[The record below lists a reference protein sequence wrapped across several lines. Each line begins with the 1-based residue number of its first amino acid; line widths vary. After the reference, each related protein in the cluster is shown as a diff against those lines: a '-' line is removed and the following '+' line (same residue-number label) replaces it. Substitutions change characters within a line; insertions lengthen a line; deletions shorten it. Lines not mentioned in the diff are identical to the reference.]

1 MSEARKARA
10 KLLLL
15 AALFFAPFVA
25 AVAIFFYFP
34 ELIPDKR
41 GNYGRLVSP
50 ARAVP
55 MLDLVDS
62 AGVAAPM
69 ALQGKWTLV
78 HLGGDRCGESCQA
91 QVALTRQ
98 VRLALNQNRARVQRV
113 YLAPSRAALDAAR
126 AALGPEHPD
135 LVFVAEAGGR
145 AQAFFEPAEPDAIH
159 LLDPLG
165 NWLMSYPAGA
175 EHKGLHRDLKKL
187 LRFSQVG

>member
-1 MSEARKARA
+1 MSEVRRARA
-10 KLLLL
+10 KLVLL
-15 AALFFAPFVA
+15 AVLFFAPFIA

-41 GNYGRLVSP
+41 GNYGTLVSP

-62 AGVAAPM
+62 AGVPAPT
-69 ALQGKWTLV
+69 ALQGKWSLV
-78 HLGGDRCGESCQA
+78 FLGGERCGESCQA
-91 QVALTRQ
+91 QVVLARQ

-113 YLAPSRAALDAAR
+113 YVAPSRAALESAR

-135 LVFVAEAGGR
+135 LMFVAETGGR
-145 AQAFFEPAEPDAIH
+145 ARDFFQPADPDALY